1 MIWVLSERN
10 VKKYNNENNF
20 VYLNEIRMLQIK
32 KVLNW
37 IFLVFLL
44 FFSYNWKTGETGS
57 ECYDDAISRLRIIM
71 QTKLWSYVPGIKS
84 SLTVSP
90 KCRFL
95 PVILKITRYKYCT
108 YVLRITLTQVYWI
121 VLPYYIFEVPTDN
134 TINSTCCFLNI
145 INSNRNKQRLLNY
158 QNRTVDI
165 LSITQQH

>member
-1 MIWVLSERN
+1 MNISYVST
-10 VKKYNNENNF
+10 F
-20 VYLNEIRMLQIK
+20 
-32 KVLNW
+32 
-37 IFLVFLL
+37 FLL
-44 FFSYNWKTGETGS
+44 LKNRWNGLWALWWR
-57 ECYDDAISRLRIIM
+57 D
-71 QTKLWSYVPGIKS
+71 KLWSYVPGIKS
-84 SLTVSP
+84 SLIVSA
-90 KCRFL
+90 KCSFL
-95 PVILKITRYKYCT
+95 PVIELKEITRYKYCT